1 MVYDSPLSRAISNKL
16 SLINY
21 TRAEQYF
28 EEMKK
33 SIAQHN
39 YEWAL
44 ECIELALCCE
54 PNKSDYYRWR
64 REILNSYKKRVMK
77 HLIFHKKKD
86 GVNKNESNS
95 KLLKMRRFIWV

>member
-44 ECIELALCCE
+44 ECIEMALCCE

-64 REILNSYKKRVMK
+64 REI
-77 HLIFHKKKD
+77 F
-86 GVNKNESNS
+86 
-95 KLLKMRRFIWV
+95 KLLKKKGDEAFDISQEKRWSE